1 MYNKSQPKNKRP
13 TLNTKKREKAYNKK
27 TNKEAR
33 HHSPL
38 TPSFQLED
46 HKVPTTQQKKFTLS
60 SYNYTVIDIKH
71 QSIT

>member
-1 MYNKSQPKNKRP
+1 MYNKSQPRNKRP

-46 HKVPTTQQKKFTLS
+46 HKVQTTQPKKFTLP